1 MLGAILAEMQ
11 SMGDAIIKTRIK
23 RFDRKHR
30 LSTSVRIEYK
40 VTHPMARSLTTFGAG
55 EARGTYGE
63 LPELVRRAFDQAVR
77 GAYNSPLHKQGLIS
91 QKCYKLYICIEGECD
106 ESLVC
111 E

>member
-11 SMGDAIIKTRIK
+11 AMGDAIIEARIK
-23 RFDRKHR
+23 RFDRRHR
-30 LSTSVRIEYK
+30 LSTSIRIEYK
-40 VTHPMARSLTTFGAG
+40 VSYPTSYSLTTFGIG

-63 LPELVRRAFDQAVR
+63 LPELVKRAFDQAVR
-77 GAYNSPLHKQGLIS
+77 DTHSSPLHRQGLIS

-106 ESLVC
+106 ESFIC